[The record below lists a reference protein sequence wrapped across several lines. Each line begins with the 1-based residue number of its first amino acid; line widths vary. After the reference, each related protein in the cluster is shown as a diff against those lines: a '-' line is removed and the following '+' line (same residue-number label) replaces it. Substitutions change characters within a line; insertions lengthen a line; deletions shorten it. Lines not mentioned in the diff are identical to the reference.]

1 MSEPT
6 ELSERDR
13 EILEFERLR
22 WKHAGAKEE
31 AIRDRFDMSSTRYS
45 QVLLHLISQPAAL
58 EYDAQLVNRLLRL
71 RARRRQ
77 RRSMGSAGSAAG

>member
-1 MSEPT
+1 MSD
-6 ELSERDR
+6 RDR

-31 AIRDRFDMSSTRYS
+31 AIRDRFEMSSTRYS

-58 EYDAQLVNRLLRL
+58 EYDAQLVNRLR
-71 RARRRQ
+71 RIRDGRRRQ
-77 RRSMGSAGSAAG
+77 RTSAQLTGTG